1 MTGKQEATRNGRPL
15 TGWRPDIVREHCPE
29 VLGLYLERPC
39 NQGAGAWQCLEGRFG
54 YSDLKGAAP
63 TVGSLCTLNRSEDG
77 LEVGGVTV
85 TGWADRR
92 QWEMGS
98 ANLVFLR
105 QIDTDEMSWIV
116 VGARRDT
123 MTPCMPQ
130 RVDRSRMQMWFHAA
144 HNAGWGGERSRS
156 S

>member
-1 MTGKQEATRNGRPL
+1 LA
-15 TGWRPDIVREHCPE
+15 VF
-29 VLGLYLERPC
+29 
-39 NQGAGAWQCLEGRFG
+39 EGRFG

-77 LEVGGVTV
+77 LEVGGVSV
-85 TGWADRR
+85 TGWAGRR

-98 ANLVFLR
+98 TNFVLLR
-105 QIDTDEMSWIV
+105 QIDADGMTLIV

-123 MTPCMPQ
+123 MSPCMPQ
-130 RVDRSRMQMWFHAA
+130 QVERSRMEMWFHAT
-144 HNAGWGGERSRS
+144 HNPGLGGERSRS